1 MRAWLSGGPLAGAEV
16 LVGDGATAVSY
27 PIAYSSG
34 YKALVV
40 RYVRSAKHGFEWDGV
55 EGVVI
60 DTPKPTAEKRTLS
73 IMAKARIR
81 AALAAKALKA
91 PKGTLTPIAACSV
104 NVNGNMNVTGSVVDC
119 GESWI
124 AANLVRR

>member
-1 MRAWLSGGPLAGAEV
+1 MSGGPLAGSEV
-16 LVGDGATAVSY
+16 LVGDGATEVTY

-34 YKALVV
+34 YKALLV

-55 EGVVI
+55 EGMVI
-60 DTPKPTAEKRTLS
+60 DTPKPTVERRTMS

-91 PKGTLTPIAACSV
+91 PKGTLTPIAACSSSQV
-104 NVNGNMNVTGSVVDC
+104 SANTVC
-119 GESWI
+119 GPVQDYGEALNS
-124 AANLVRR
+124 ADLTRL